1 MSVPDECY
9 SRNASC
15 ALNLISTFLLQI
27 IQTYKHKNKLS
38 FTTQCLLCSYIMY
51 WDAYATRETILCLI
65 ILLFHLLR
73 ESAYKTVDKAQFV
86 DIIQENN

>member
-1 MSVPDECY
+1 
-9 SRNASC
+9 
-15 ALNLISTFLLQI
+15 
-27 IQTYKHKNKLS
+27 
-38 FTTQCLLCSYIMY
+38 MY

-73 ESAYKTVDKAQFV
+73 DSAYKTVDKAQFV